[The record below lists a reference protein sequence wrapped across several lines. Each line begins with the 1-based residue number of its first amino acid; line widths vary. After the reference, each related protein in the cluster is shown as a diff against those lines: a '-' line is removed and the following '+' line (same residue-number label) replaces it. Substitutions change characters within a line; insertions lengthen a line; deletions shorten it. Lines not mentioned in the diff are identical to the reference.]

1 MNTQVEAKKSG
12 SLERYLLEKELEEL
26 EKKRSVDGSTCL
38 VSLYIPPERQIS
50 DFVQELIN
58 ELGTAT
64 NIKSKTTRKNV
75 QSALNSLI
83 ARLKMLPPQA
93 PEKGLV
99 LFCGVTEDG
108 KMEFHNVPLVEPI
121 TQKLYVCDSSFH
133 TEHLRE
139 QIKEKETYGLLV
151 MDRSAATFATL
162 KGKNLNVIKT
172 IYSHI
177 MGKHSKGGQSQR
189 RFERLIEEQA
199 HNFMKEVGELGKKL
213 FLEELEEEEDLK
225 AIIIGGPGPTK
236 EDFYKGTYLDQR
248 LKEKVVDLVDTGYTE
263 QEGVKEL
270 VERSDNILQNLRYME
285 EKRIVQKFLEH
296 LAKDTGY
303 ITYGEKEIRDAL
315 QQGAVDTLI
324 ISEGL
329 DKVRIKIQCQ
339 SCDYEE
345 EKTLPR
351 EKVEKE
357 EEKLGERHCPECNS
371 SLLSIVE
378 KTDIVKELGEL
389 AEGTG
394 TNVEIISTDTEEGS
408 QLLNAFGGLAAIL
421 RYKTNHS

>member
-1 MNTQVEAKKSG
+1 MNAQVEAKKSG

-26 EKKRSVDGSTCL
+26 EKKKSVDGSTCL
-38 VSLYIPPERQIS
+38 ISLYIPPERQIS
-50 DFVQELIN
+50 DFVQELVN

-83 ARLKMLPPQA
+83 ARLKMLPTQA

-108 KMEFHNVPLVEPI
+108 KMEFHNVPLVEPVR
-121 TQKLYVCDSSFH
+121 QKLYVCDSSFH

-139 QIKEKETYGLLV
+139 QLKEKETYGLIV
-151 MDRSAATFATL
+151 IDRSAATFAFL
-162 KGKNLNVIKT
+162 KGKHLNVLKT

-177 MGKHSKGGQSQR
+177 MGKHRAGGQSAR

-199 HNFMKEVGELGKKL
+199 HNFMKEVGELGKKV
-213 FLEELEEEEDLK
+213 FLEDLEEEDLK
-225 AIIIGGPGPTK
+225 AIIIGGPGSTK
-236 EDFYKGTYLDQR
+236 EDFYKGTYLDNR
-248 LKEKVVDLVDTGYTE
+248 VKEKVVDLVDTGYTE
-263 QEGVKEL
+263 EEGIKEL
-270 VERSDNILQNLRYME
+270 VERSANILQNLRYME
-285 EKRIVQKFLEH
+285 EKRIVQKFLEQ

-303 ITYGEKEIRDAL
+303 VTYGEREIREAL

-324 ISEGL
+324 LSEGL

-357 EEKLGERHCPECNS
+357 EEKLAERHCPKCKS
-371 SLLSIVE
+371 SLLSIIE

-389 AEGTG
+389 AEETG
-394 TNVEIISTDTEEGS
+394 TSVEIISTDTEEGT

>member
-1 MNTQVEAKKSG
+1 MNAQVEAKKSG

-26 EKKRSVDGSTCL
+26 EKKKSVDGSTCL
-38 VSLYIPPERQIS
+38 ISLYIPPERQIS
-50 DFVQELIN
+50 DFVQELVN

-83 ARLKMLPPQA
+83 ARLKMLPTQA

-108 KMEFHNVPLVEPI
+108 KMEFHNVPLVEPVR
-121 TQKLYVCDSSFH
+121 QKLYVCDSSFH

-139 QIKEKETYGLLV
+139 QLKEKETYGLIV
-151 MDRSAATFATL
+151 IDRSAATFAFL
-162 KGKNLNVIKT
+162 KGKHLNVLKT

-177 MGKHSKGGQSQR
+177 MGKHRAGGQSAR

-213 FLEELEEEEDLK
+213 FLEDLEEEDLK
-225 AIIIGGPGPTK
+225 AIIIGGPGSTK
-236 EDFYKGTYLDQR
+236 EDFYKGTYLDNR
-248 LKEKVVDLVDTGYTE
+248 AKEKVVDLIDTGYTE
-263 QEGVKEL
+263 EEGIKEL
-270 VERSDNILQNLRYME
+270 VERSANILQNLRYME
-285 EKRIVQKFLEH
+285 EKRIVQKFLEQ

-303 ITYGEKEIRDAL
+303 VTYGEREVREAL

-324 ISEGL
+324 LSEGL

-357 EEKLGERHCPECNS
+357 EEKLSERHCPKCKS
-371 SLLSIVE
+371 SLLSIIE

-389 AEGTG
+389 AEETG
-394 TNVEIISTDTEEGS
+394 TSVEIISTDTEEGT
-408 QLLNAFGGLAAIL
+408 QLINAFGGLAAIL

>member
-1 MNTQVEAKKSG
+1 MNAQVEAKKSG
-12 SLERYLLEKELEEL
+12 SLERYLLEKELEDL
-26 EKKRSVDGSTCL
+26 EKKKSVDGSTCL
-38 VSLYIPPERQIS
+38 ISLYIPPERQIS
-50 DFVQELIN
+50 DFVQELVN

-83 ARLKMLPPQA
+83 ARLKMLPTQA

-108 KMEFHNVPLVEPI
+108 KMEFHNVPLVEPVR
-121 TQKLYVCDSSFH
+121 QKLYVCDSSFH

-139 QIKEKETYGLLV
+139 QLKEKETYGLIV
-151 MDRSAATFATL
+151 MDRSAATFAFL
-162 KGKNLNVIKT
+162 KGKHLNVLKT

-177 MGKHSKGGQSQR
+177 MGKHRAGGQSAR

-213 FLEELEEEEDLK
+213 FLEDLEEEDLK
-225 AIIIGGPGPTK
+225 AIIIGGPGSTK
-236 EDFYKGTYLDQR
+236 EDFYKGTYLDNR
-248 LKEKVVDLVDTGYTE
+248 VKEKVVDLIDTGYTE
-263 QEGVKEL
+263 EEGIKEL
-270 VERSDNILQNLRYME
+270 VERSANILQNLRYME
-285 EKRIVQKFLEH
+285 EKRIVQKFLEQ

-303 ITYGEKEIRDAL
+303 LTYGEREIREAL

-324 ISEGL
+324 LSEGL

-351 EKVEKE
+351 EEVEKE
-357 EEKLGERHCPECNS
+357 EEKLAERHCPKCKS
-371 SLLSIVE
+371 SLLSIIE

-389 AEGTG
+389 AEETG
-394 TNVEIISTDTEEGS
+394 TSVEIISTDTEEGT

>member
-1 MNTQVEAKKSG
+1 MNAQVEAKKSG

-26 EKKRSVDGSTCL
+26 EKKKSVDGSTCL
-38 VSLYIPPERQIS
+38 ISLYIPPERQIS
-50 DFVQELIN
+50 DFVQELVN

-83 ARLKMLPPQA
+83 ARLKMLPTQA

-108 KMEFHNVPLVEPI
+108 KMEFHNVPLVEPVR
-121 TQKLYVCDSSFH
+121 QKLYVCDSSFH

-139 QIKEKETYGLLV
+139 QLKEKETYGLIV
-151 MDRSAATFATL
+151 IDRSAATFAFL
-162 KGKNLNVIKT
+162 KGKHLNVLKT

-177 MGKHSKGGQSQR
+177 MGKHRAGGQSAR

-213 FLEELEEEEDLK
+213 FLEDLEEEDLK
-225 AIIIGGPGPTK
+225 AIIIGGPGSTK
-236 EDFYKGTYLDQR
+236 EDFYKGTYLDNR
-248 LKEKVVDLVDTGYTE
+248 AKEKVVDLIDTGYTE
-263 QEGVKEL
+263 EEGIKEL
-270 VERSDNILQNLRYME
+270 VERSANILQNLRYME
-285 EKRIVQKFLEH
+285 EKRIVQKFLEQ

-303 ITYGEKEIRDAL
+303 VTYGEREVREAL

-324 ISEGL
+324 LSEGL

-357 EEKLGERHCPECNS
+357 EEKLAERHCPKCKS
-371 SLLSIVE
+371 SLLSIIE

-389 AEGTG
+389 AEETG
-394 TNVEIISTDTEEGS
+394 TSVEIISTDTEEGT

>member
-1 MNTQVEAKKSG
+1 MNAQVEAKKSG

-26 EKKRSVDGSTCL
+26 EKKKSVDGSTCL
-38 VSLYIPPERQIS
+38 ISLYIPPERQIS
-50 DFVQELIN
+50 DFVQELVN

-83 ARLKMLPPQA
+83 SRLKMLPTQA

-108 KMEFHNVPLVEPI
+108 KMEFHNVPLVEPVR
-121 TQKLYVCDSSFH
+121 QKLYVCDSSFH

-139 QIKEKETYGLLV
+139 QLKEKETYGLIV
-151 MDRSAATFATL
+151 MDRSAATFAFL
-162 KGKNLNVIKT
+162 KGKHLNVLKT

-177 MGKHSKGGQSQR
+177 MGKHRAGGQSAR

-213 FLEELEEEEDLK
+213 FLEDLEEEDLK
-225 AIIIGGPGPTK
+225 AIIIGGPGSTK
-236 EDFYKGTYLDQR
+236 EDFYKGTYLDNR
-248 LKEKVVDLVDTGYTE
+248 VKEKVVDLIDTGYTE
-263 QEGVKEL
+263 EEGIKEL
-270 VERSDNILQNLRYME
+270 VERSANILQNLRYME
-285 EKRIVQKFLEH
+285 EKRIVQKFLEQ

-303 ITYGEKEIRDAL
+303 LTYGEREIREAL

-324 ISEGL
+324 LSEGL

-351 EKVEKE
+351 EEVEKE
-357 EEKLGERHCPECNS
+357 EEKLAERHCPKCKS
-371 SLLSIVE
+371 SLLSIIE

-389 AEGTG
+389 AEETG
-394 TNVEIISTDTEEGS
+394 TSVEIISTDTEEGT

>member
-1 MNTQVEAKKSG
+1 MDTQVEAKKSG

-26 EKKRSVDGSTCL
+26 EKKKSVDGSTCL
-38 VSLYIPPERQIS
+38 VSLFIPPKRQIS
-50 DFVQELIN
+50 DFVQELVN

-75 QSALNSLI
+75 QAALNSLI

-121 TQKLYVCDSSFH
+121 KQKLYVCDSNFH

-139 QIKEKETYGLLV
+139 QLKEKETYGLIV
-151 MDRSAATFATL
+151 MDRSAATFALL
-162 KGKNLNVIKT
+162 KGNHLNVLKT

-177 MGKHSKGGQSQR
+177 MGKHRAGGQSAR

-199 HNFMKEVGELGKKL
+199 HNFMKEVGELGNKL

-236 EDFYKGTYLDQR
+236 EDFYKGTYLDHR
-248 LKEKVVDLVDTGYTE
+248 LKEKVVDLIDSGYTE

-270 VERSDNILQNLRYME
+270 VERSGNILQNLRYME
-285 EKRIVQKFLEH
+285 EKRIVQKFLEL

-303 ITYGEKEIRDAL
+303 VTYGEREIRDAL
-315 QQGAVDTLI
+315 KQGAVDTLI

-329 DKVRIKIQCQ
+329 DKARIKIQCQ

-345 EKTLPR
+345 EKTLRR

-357 EEKLGERHCPECNS
+357 EEKLSEKHCPECNS

-389 AEGTG
+389 AEEMG

>member
-1 MNTQVEAKKSG
+1 MNAQVEAKKSG

-26 EKKRSVDGSTCL
+26 EKKKSVDGSTCL
-38 VSLYIPPERQIS
+38 ISLYIPPERQIS
-50 DFVQELIN
+50 DFVQELVN

-83 ARLKMLPPQA
+83 ARLKMLPTQA

-108 KMEFHNVPLVEPI
+108 KMEFHNVPLVEPVR
-121 TQKLYVCDSSFH
+121 QKLYVCDSSFH

-139 QIKEKETYGLLV
+139 QLKEKETYGLIV
-151 MDRSAATFATL
+151 MDRSAATFAFL
-162 KGKNLNVIKT
+162 KGKHLNVLKT

-177 MGKHSKGGQSQR
+177 MGKHRAGGQSAR

-199 HNFMKEVGELGKKL
+199 HNFMKEVGELGKKV
-213 FLEELEEEEDLK
+213 FLEDLEEEDLK
-225 AIIIGGPGPTK
+225 AIIIGGPGSTK
-236 EDFYKGTYLDQR
+236 EDFYKGTYLDNR
-248 LKEKVVDLVDTGYTE
+248 VKEKVVDLVDTGYTE
-263 QEGVKEL
+263 EEGIKEL
-270 VERSDNILQNLRYME
+270 VERSANILQNLRYME
-285 EKRIVQKFLEH
+285 EKRIVQKFLEQ

-303 ITYGEKEIRDAL
+303 LTYGEREIREAL

-324 ISEGL
+324 LSEGL

-351 EKVEKE
+351 EEVEKE
-357 EEKLGERHCPECNS
+357 EEKLAERHCPKCKS
-371 SLLSIVE
+371 SLLSIIE

-389 AEGTG
+389 AEETG
-394 TNVEIISTDTEEGS
+394 TSVEIISTDTEEGT

>member
-1 MNTQVEAKKSG
+1 MNAQVEAKKSG

-26 EKKRSVDGSTCL
+26 EKKKSVDGSTCL
-38 VSLYIPPERQIS
+38 ISLYIPPERQIS
-50 DFVQELIN
+50 DFVQELVN

-83 ARLKMLPPQA
+83 ARLKMLPTQA

-108 KMEFHNVPLVEPI
+108 KMEFHNVPLVEPVR
-121 TQKLYVCDSSFH
+121 QKLYVCDSSFH

-139 QIKEKETYGLLV
+139 QLKEKETYGLIV
-151 MDRSAATFATL
+151 IDRSAATFAFL
-162 KGKNLNVIKT
+162 KGKHLNVLKT

-177 MGKHSKGGQSQR
+177 MGKHRAGGQSAR

-213 FLEELEEEEDLK
+213 FLEDLEEEDLK
-225 AIIIGGPGPTK
+225 AIIIGGPGSTK
-236 EDFYKGTYLDQR
+236 EDFYKGTYLDNR
-248 LKEKVVDLVDTGYTE
+248 AKEKVVDLIDTGYTE
-263 QEGVKEL
+263 EEGIKEL
-270 VERSDNILQNLRYME
+270 VERSANILQNLRYME
-285 EKRIVQKFLEH
+285 EKRIVQKFLEQ

-303 ITYGEKEIRDAL
+303 VTYGEREIRDAL

-324 ISEGL
+324 LSEGL

-357 EEKLGERHCPECNS
+357 EEKLAERHCPKCKS
-371 SLLSIVE
+371 SLLSIIE

-389 AEGTG
+389 AEETG
-394 TNVEIISTDTEEGS
+394 TSVEIISTDTEEGT

>member
-1 MNTQVEAKKSG
+1 MNAQVEAKKSG

-26 EKKRSVDGSTCL
+26 EKKKSVDGSTCL
-38 VSLYIPPERQIS
+38 ISLYIPPERQIS
-50 DFVQELIN
+50 DFVQELVN

-83 ARLKMLPPQA
+83 ARLKMLPTQA

-108 KMEFHNVPLVEPI
+108 KMEFHNVPLVEPVR
-121 TQKLYVCDSSFH
+121 QKLYVCDSSFH

-139 QIKEKETYGLLV
+139 QLKEKETYGLIV
-151 MDRSAATFATL
+151 IDRSAATFAFL
-162 KGKNLNVIKT
+162 KGKHLNVLKT

-177 MGKHSKGGQSQR
+177 MGKHRAGGQSAR

-213 FLEELEEEEDLK
+213 FLEDLEEEDLK
-225 AIIIGGPGPTK
+225 AIIIGGPGSTK
-236 EDFYKGTYLDQR
+236 EDFYKGTYLDNR
-248 LKEKVVDLVDTGYTE
+248 AKEKVVDLIDTGYTE
-263 QEGVKEL
+263 EEGIKEL
-270 VERSDNILQNLRYME
+270 VERSANILQNLRYME
-285 EKRIVQKFLEH
+285 EKRIVQKFLEQ

-303 ITYGEKEIRDAL
+303 VTYGEREVRDAL

-324 ISEGL
+324 LSEGL

-357 EEKLGERHCPECNS
+357 EEKLAERHCPKCKS
-371 SLLSIVE
+371 SLLSIIE

-389 AEGTG
+389 AEETG
-394 TNVEIISTDTEEGS
+394 TSVEIISTDTEEGT
-408 QLLNAFGGLAAIL
+408 QLINAFGGLAAIL

>member
-1 MNTQVEAKKSG
+1 MNAQVEAKKSG

-26 EKKRSVDGSTCL
+26 EKKKSVDGSTCL
-38 VSLYIPPERQIS
+38 ISLYIPPERQIS
-50 DFVQELIN
+50 DFVQELVN

-83 ARLKMLPPQA
+83 ARLKMLPTQA

-108 KMEFHNVPLVEPI
+108 KMEFHNVPLVEPVR
-121 TQKLYVCDSSFH
+121 QKLYVCDSSFH

-139 QIKEKETYGLLV
+139 QLKEKETYGLIV
-151 MDRSAATFATL
+151 IDRSAATFAFL
-162 KGKNLNVIKT
+162 KGKHLNVLKT

-177 MGKHSKGGQSQR
+177 MGKHRAGGQSAR

-213 FLEELEEEEDLK
+213 FLEDLEEEDLK
-225 AIIIGGPGPTK
+225 AIIIGGPGSTK
-236 EDFYKGTYLDQR
+236 EDFYKGTYLDNR
-248 LKEKVVDLVDTGYTE
+248 AKEKVVDLIDTGYTE
-263 QEGVKEL
+263 EEGIKEL
-270 VERSDNILQNLRYME
+270 VERSANILQNLRYME
-285 EKRIVQKFLEH
+285 EKRIVQKFLEQ

-303 ITYGEKEIRDAL
+303 VTYGEREVREAL

-324 ISEGL
+324 LSEGL

-357 EEKLGERHCPECNS
+357 EEKLAERHCPKCKS
-371 SLLSIVE
+371 SLLSIIE

-389 AEGTG
+389 AEETG
-394 TNVEIISTDTEEGS
+394 TSVEIISTDTEEGT
-408 QLLNAFGGLAAIL
+408 QLINAFGGLAAIL

>member
-1 MNTQVEAKKSG
+1 MNAQVEAKKSG
-12 SLERYLLEKELEEL
+12 SLERYLLEKELEDL
-26 EKKRSVDGSTCL
+26 EKKKSVDGSTCL
-38 VSLYIPPERQIS
+38 ISLYIPPERQIS
-50 DFVQELIN
+50 DFVQELVN

-83 ARLKMLPPQA
+83 ARLKMLPTQA

-108 KMEFHNVPLVEPI
+108 KMEFHNVPLVEPVR
-121 TQKLYVCDSSFH
+121 QKLYVCDSSFH

-139 QIKEKETYGLLV
+139 QLKEKETYGLIV
-151 MDRSAATFATL
+151 IDRSAATFAFL
-162 KGKNLNVIKT
+162 KGKHLNVLKT

-177 MGKHSKGGQSQR
+177 MGKHRAGGQSAR

-199 HNFMKEVGELGKKL
+199 HNFMKEVGELGKKV
-213 FLEELEEEEDLK
+213 FLEDLEEEDLK
-225 AIIIGGPGPTK
+225 AIIIGGPGSTK
-236 EDFYKGTYLDQR
+236 EDFYKGTYLDNR
-248 LKEKVVDLVDTGYTE
+248 AKEKVVDLIDTGYTE
-263 QEGVKEL
+263 EEGIKEL
-270 VERSDNILQNLRYME
+270 VERSANILQNLRYME
-285 EKRIVQKFLEH
+285 EKRIVQKFLEQ

-303 ITYGEKEIRDAL
+303 VTYGEREIREAL

-324 ISEGL
+324 LSEGL

-357 EEKLGERHCPECNS
+357 EEKLAERHCPKCKS
-371 SLLSIVE
+371 SLLSIIE

-389 AEGTG
+389 AEETG
-394 TNVEIISTDTEEGS
+394 TSVEIISTDTEEGT

>member
-1 MNTQVEAKKSG
+1 MNAQVEAKKSG

-26 EKKRSVDGSTCL
+26 EKKKSVDGSTCL
-38 VSLYIPPERQIS
+38 ISLYIPPERQIS
-50 DFVQELIN
+50 DFVQELVN

-83 ARLKMLPPQA
+83 ARLKMLPTQA

-108 KMEFHNVPLVEPI
+108 KMEFHNVPLVEPVR
-121 TQKLYVCDSSFH
+121 QKLYVCDSSFH

-139 QIKEKETYGLLV
+139 QLKEKETYGLIV
-151 MDRSAATFATL
+151 MDRSAATFAFL
-162 KGKNLNVIKT
+162 KGKHLNVLKT

-177 MGKHSKGGQSQR
+177 MGKHRAGGQSAR

-213 FLEELEEEEDLK
+213 FLEDLEEEDLK
-225 AIIIGGPGPTK
+225 AIIIGGPGSTK
-236 EDFYKGTYLDQR
+236 EDFYKGTYLDNR
-248 LKEKVVDLVDTGYTE
+248 VKEKVVDLIDTGYTE
-263 QEGVKEL
+263 EEGIKEL
-270 VERSDNILQNLRYME
+270 VERSANILQNLRYME
-285 EKRIVQKFLEH
+285 EKRIVQKFLEQ

-303 ITYGEKEIRDAL
+303 LTYGEREIREAL

-324 ISEGL
+324 LSEGL

-351 EKVEKE
+351 EEVEKE
-357 EEKLGERHCPECNS
+357 EEKLAERHCPKCKS
-371 SLLSIVE
+371 SLLSIIE

-389 AEGTG
+389 AEETG
-394 TNVEIISTDTEEGS
+394 TSVEIISTDTEEGT

>member
-1 MNTQVEAKKSG
+1 MNAQVEAKKSG

-26 EKKRSVDGSTCL
+26 EKKKSVDGSTCL
-38 VSLYIPPERQIS
+38 ISLYIPPERQIS
-50 DFVQELIN
+50 DFVQELVN

-83 ARLKMLPPQA
+83 ARLKMLPTQA

-108 KMEFHNVPLVEPI
+108 KMEFHNVPLVEPVR
-121 TQKLYVCDSSFH
+121 QKLYVCDSSFH

-139 QIKEKETYGLLV
+139 QLKEKETYGLIV
-151 MDRSAATFATL
+151 IDRSAATFAFL
-162 KGKNLNVIKT
+162 KGKHLNVLKT

-177 MGKHSKGGQSQR
+177 MGKHRAGGQSAR

-213 FLEELEEEEDLK
+213 FLEDLEEEDLK
-225 AIIIGGPGPTK
+225 AIIIGGPGSTK
-236 EDFYKGTYLDQR
+236 EDFYKGTYLDNR
-248 LKEKVVDLVDTGYTE
+248 AKEKVVDLIDTGYTE
-263 QEGVKEL
+263 EEGIKEL
-270 VERSDNILQNLRYME
+270 VERSANILQNLRYME
-285 EKRIVQKFLEH
+285 EKRIVQKFLEQ

-303 ITYGEKEIRDAL
+303 VTYGEREVREAL

-324 ISEGL
+324 LSEGL

-357 EEKLGERHCPECNS
+357 EEKLAERHCPKCKS
-371 SLLSIVE
+371 SLLSIIE

-389 AEGTG
+389 AEEKGTS
-394 TNVEIISTDTEEGS
+394 VEIISTDTEEGT